1 MALNSSFARALIGWI
16 KSLPVPRTVPFRV
29 VKGKKIGWV
38 WFGKQFQPI
47 QAKHS
52 SERYRSKLILKLI
65 RTKLITFKVDMYV
78 GLLLKIVMSPIF
90 LKVQVVDVVSRDRC
104 VCQTEEGRLLEGG

>member
-1 MALNSSFARALIGWI
+1 
-16 KSLPVPRTVPFRV
+16 
-29 VKGKKIGWV
+29 
-38 WFGKQFQPI
+38 
-47 QAKHS
+47 
-52 SERYRSKLILKLI
+52 
-65 RTKLITFKVDMYV
+65 MYV

>member
-1 MALNSSFARALIGWI
+1 M
-16 KSLPVPRTVPFRV
+16 
-29 VKGKKIGWV
+29 

-65 RTKLITFKVDMYV
+65 RTKLITFEVDMYV